1 MENSKHLTTPMNT
14 SCYLDK
20 DESGQPVDLKQYR
33 VGYSD
38 SDFAGS
44 KTDRKSTNGTCQ
56 FIGSAL
62 VSWNSKKQNS
72 VALSTAEAEY
82 ISAEVVIIKKREI
95 VEAKLHDESRLIQR
109 CFNDNKG
116 SRGNLISRI
125 KIQGSSFQESRSRFK
140 TLDSRIKRRLN
151 QDKTNALFVTSP
163 KAHQTQGLPLVSLVK
178 TQDRRIPSCFSKIL
192 SNLRFA
198 LGESHK
204 LVKPKDER
212 AFGPKLVK
220 PKVYSWNT
228 SLQEYQKLKVRPWY
242 KNPRFVLGTKTQ
254 GPSLVRIPT
263 KSQGMPLGFQ
273 ALERMRRDLSLHFT
287 VSVQGTFL
295 IPKTLFPKS
304 Q

>member
-1 MENSKHLTTPMNT
+1 MKI
-14 SCYLDK
+14 Y
-20 DESGQPVDLKQYR
+20 V
-33 VGYSD
+33 SD
-38 SDFAGS
+38 RLG
-44 KTDRKSTNGTCQ
+44 KSICVCVC
-56 FIGSAL
+56 FL
-62 VSWNSKKQNS
+62 
-72 VALSTAEAEY
+72 
-82 ISAEVVIIKKREI
+82 ISEVVIIKKGEI

-116 SRGNLISRI
+116 DDKKLKESRI

-151 QDKTNALFVTSP
+151 QDKTDVASP

-220 PKVYSWNT
+220 PKVYPWNT